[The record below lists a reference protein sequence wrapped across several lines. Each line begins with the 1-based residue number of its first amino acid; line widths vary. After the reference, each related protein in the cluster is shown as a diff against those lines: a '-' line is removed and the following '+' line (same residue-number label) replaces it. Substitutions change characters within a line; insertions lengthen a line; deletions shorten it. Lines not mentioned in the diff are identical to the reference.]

1 MVNNSIPTIQS
12 YIDDVV
18 QISNTGN
25 QAMLPFE
32 VYFNNIVKPV
42 DNSSTESILQLLVQ
56 QFSKGCNV
64 TESFHERSTEDIL
77 QELGQLLPKSDYD
90 IEEQFKPD
98 LVSLQPDSSIQIPE
112 YLKEEFRG

>member
-18 QISNTGN
+18 LISNSGS

-42 DNSSTESILQLLVQ
+42 DNSSI
-56 QFSKGCNV
+56 
-64 TESFHERSTEDIL
+64 ERDR
-77 QELGQLLPKSDYD
+77 KS
-90 IEEQFKPD
+90 
-98 LVSLQPDSSIQIPE
+98 VV
-112 YLKEEFRG
+112 